1 MQHPVAIILGFS
13 LLSASSAAILFLVLD
28 RWIGE
33 RLYPPKAANKPS
45 SPAN

>member
-13 LLSASSAAILFLVLD
+13 LFSATSAAILFLVLD

-33 RLYPPKAANKPS
+33 RLYPPKRADKPS
-45 SPAN
+45 STAN

>member
-1 MQHPVAIILGFS
+1 LVILGFS
-13 LLSASSAAILFLVLD
+13 LLSATSAAIIFNILD

-33 RLYPPKAANKPS
+33 RLYPPKAANKPA